1 MGAAEGQSGLTTAW
15 RYGRSYG
22 DRPRVG
28 TDPVPLNLFI
38 AEGWQG
44 QPGTV
49 LDGTPSRTLPAPLEG
64 GAEAV
69 DVSFDVNTGCHQ
81 G

>member
-1 MGAAEGQSGLTTAW
+1 M
-15 RYGRSYG
+15 
-22 DRPRVG
+22 G

-44 QPGTV
+44 QPDTV
-49 LDGTPSRTLPAPLEG
+49 LDGTPSRTLPAPLES

-69 DVSFDVNTGCHQ
+69 DVPFDVNTGWHQ

>member
-1 MGAAEGQSGLTTAW
+1 MGLRQVLRGQTPG
-15 RYGRSYG
+15 G

-44 QPGTV
+44 QPDTV
-49 LDGTPSRTLPAPLEG
+49 LDGTPSRTLPAPLES

-69 DVSFDVNTGCHQ
+69 DVPFDVNTGWHQ

>member
-1 MGAAEGQSGLTTAW
+1 MPFT
-15 RYGRSYG
+15 
-22 DRPRVG
+22 
-28 TDPVPLNLFI
+28 VPFNLFI

-49 LDGTPSRTLPAPLEG
+49 LDGTPSGSLPVALTG
-64 GAEAV
+64 GAEAEA
-69 DVSFDVNTGCHQ
+69 VSYDVNTGWHQ